1 MNNFERALKTKG
13 TRVKFIPNFSEFVF
27 LYQSEAYILDDKYIK
42 LIISP
47 GSTLNGIGVNINDR

>member
-1 MNNFERALKTKG
+1 MSSFEQALKDKT
-13 TRVKFIPNFSEFVF
+13 TRIKEFPNFAELVF

-47 GSTLNGIGVNINDR
+47 GSTLNGIGGKYK